1 MVIAMSPALGVHI
14 GQQNLTMDE
23 MRALWTR
30 CDQAGVDWISVW
42 DHLYEAPP
50 AGGTAPHFEAVATL
64 AALACDTTNARIGC
78 LVFCTQYRSP
88 GVLAKVATTLDH
100 LSDGRFELGL
110 GAGWHDQEAKAYGID
125 FPSVGKRLSALEE
138 STQIIKS
145 MLSNERTTFSGDY
158 FSVEDASCLPPP
170 VNAYLPIW
178 IGGVGEKRT
187 LRMAARYAD
196 GWNAAYITPEEFK
209 RLSGVLDEWC
219 EKEGRDPNE
228 IERGVNLQFL
238 MGTNDADSAREM
250 EQFRATWGP
259 MADRLAGGLLVGSP
273 AQATERILEYR
284 DAGADMVNV
293 AFRAPLV
300 PEAVEAYL
308 TEVIPA
314 VRGAQ

>member
-1 MVIAMSPALGVHI
+1 MVSAMPLALGVHI
-14 GQQNLTMDE
+14 GQQNLSMDE

-30 CDQAGVDWISVW
+30 CDEAGVDWISVW

-145 MLSNERTTFSGDY
+145 MLSNERTTFSGEY

-170 VNAYLPIW
+170 VNGHLPIW

-187 LRMAARYAD
+187 LRMAARYGD
-196 GWNAAYITPEEFK
+196 GWNAAYITPKEFK

-219 EKEGRDPNE
+219 EKEGRDPAE

-238 MGTNDADSAREM
+238 MGIDDADSAKEM

-259 MADRLAGGLLVGSP
+259 MAERLAGGLLVGSA

-300 PEAVEAYL
+300 PEAVETYL
-308 TEVIPA
+308 TEVIPS
-314 VRGAQ
+314 VRSAQ